1 MKIWVS
7 ITICLLAIS
16 CASAPPIERPEFEIE
31 IPNEWSASGLSVVQI
46 DTHWW
51 NDFDDTGLSSA
62 VNTALSQNYD
72 LRAAAARL
80 EQVAADARA
89 TEGDLQ
95 PTVQT
100 SFSGSRRKQNF
111 VGFPIPGGENRVL
124 STVSTNYGVSLDV
137 SWEVDLWGRL
147 RSTAQAA
154 VADLQASAA
163 DLRAGQLSIAGQ
175 TTKAWF
181 TIAEAQQQVDLSRQ
195 TVASFRA
202 SAEQVQLRFEA
213 GVRPALDLRMA
224 LLNLSNTKA
233 LLQQRLQQLDQAI
246 RQLEVLLGQYADG
259 KIEMPDVLPTITPA
273 VPTGLPADLVAR
285 RPDLVAAERQLA
297 AATVRTEIARTELL
311 PRMSLTSS
319 TGTATD
325 GLRSLVD
332 GNFGVW
338 SLLGNIVAPLWQGD
352 RLRAQVSRAEARG
365 AEALATYANAA
376 LIAYA
381 EVETALAADGFLA
394 DRVSNLNESVQ
405 QARAAEGLAEE
416 RYHAG
421 LDTYITVL
429 DSQRS
434 AVSAEA
440 ELISAR
446 RLHLENRVDLYLA
459 LGGGFEQLEAPI
471 QLQVL
476 ENQ

>member
-1 MKIWVS
+1 M
-7 ITICLLAIS
+7 
-16 CASAPPIERPEFEIE
+16 
-31 IPNEWSASGLSVVQI
+31 
-46 DTHWW
+46 
-51 NDFDDTGLSSA
+51 
-62 VNTALSQNYD
+62 
-72 LRAAAARL
+72 
-80 EQVAADARA
+80 
-89 TEGDLQ
+89 
-95 PTVQT
+95 
-100 SFSGSRRKQNF
+100 
-111 VGFPIPGGENRVL
+111 
-124 STVSTNYGVSLDV
+124 
-137 SWEVDLWGRL
+137 
-147 RSTAQAA
+147 
-154 VADLQASAA
+154 
-163 DLRAGQLSIAGQ
+163 
-175 TTKAWF
+175 
-181 TIAEAQQQVDLSRQ
+181 
-195 TVASFRA
+195 
-202 SAEQVQLRFEA
+202 
-213 GVRPALDLRMA
+213 
-224 LLNLSNTKA
+224 
-233 LLQQRLQQLDQAI
+233 
-246 RQLEVLLGQYADG
+246 
-259 KIEMPDVLPTITPA
+259 
-273 VPTGLPADLVAR
+273 
-285 RPDLVAAERQLA
+285 
-297 AATVRTEIARTELL
+297 
-311 PRMSLTSS
+311 TSS